1 MTENASPIQ
10 TLRNGSH
17 NWYKV
22 FRLTG
27 EKNIPAFL
35 NLMRRNLEHFS
46 DAGLTFDYQWWIA
59 ADDVVYLAI
68 TGSRTSLVVLDF
80 YMSNHS
86 KYISDYS
93 VMFDGRGKV
102 EFETLVTELM
112 KLRVLI
118 KGKHTIGG
126 SR

>member
-1 MTENASPIQ
+1 MESHATLKKA
-10 TLRNGSH
+10 LRNGSR

-22 FRLTG
+22 IRFTG
-27 EKNIPAFL
+27 KTNISAFL

-46 DAGLTFDYQWWIA
+46 DAGLSFDYQWWIA
-59 ADDVVYLAI
+59 ADDVAYLAI
-68 TGSRTSLVVLDF
+68 TGNRTSLVVLDF

-112 KLRVLI
+112 RLRVLI
-118 KGKHTIGG
+118 KGKHTIGV